1 MRWCWAWISNKNPA
15 RLRLPHKPWGFTM
28 DSGASHR
35 RQRISWAFYDWAN
48 SAFATTVMAGFFP
61 LFFAQYW
68 ASGLPAG
75 ERTFWLG
82 VASSLSSIVVMILAP
97 LLGGLADRKGY
108 KKRFLFVSTLLGAG
122 STAAMYGVAQ
132 GHWSLA
138 LTLFALA
145 SIGFFAGTS
154 FYDSLIVNVATPEE
168 MDRTSALGYGCGYL
182 GGGLLFALNV
192 FMFQQPQTF
201 GLDSGA
207 EAVLTSFLMV
217 GIWWLLFALPL
228 FRYVHEVPALAGG
241 DGDWQALVKTF
252 RQILKMKPVLYF
264 LGAYWLYIDA
274 VDTIIRMAVDYG
286 VKLGFDPGALIKA
299 LLLVQF
305 LGFPAAVAYGWL
317 ADRYGTRNM
326 IYVAIAIYVGV
337 TCWAYTLQTEAQFYW
352 MAAAIA
358 TVQGGIQS
366 LSRSYYAKLIP
377 PEQAGQF
384 FGFYNMLG
392 KFAAVLGPI
401 VVGQTA
407 LLVDN
412 QRLPI
417 LTLLPFFVIGAWL
430 LSRVRP
436 VSP

>member
-1 MRWCWAWISNKNPA
+1 M
-15 RLRLPHKPWGFTM
+15 
-28 DSGASHR
+28 ASVPSSR
-35 RQRISWAFYDWAN
+35 KQKISWAFYDWAN

-68 ASGLPAG
+68 AGDLAPG

-82 VASSLSSIVVMILAP
+82 VASSVSSIVVMILAP
-97 LLGGLADRKGY
+97 LLGGLADRRGY
-108 KKRFLFVSTLLGAG
+108 KKRFLFVTTLLGAC
-122 STAAMYGVAQ
+122 STAAMYWVAK
-132 GHWSLA
+132 GDWSTA
-138 LTLFALA
+138 LILFTLA

-154 FYDSLIVNVATPEE
+154 FYDSLIVNVSSEKD
-168 MDRTSALGYGCGYL
+168 MDRTSALGYGLGYL
-182 GGGLLFALNV
+182 GGGVLFALNV
-192 FMFQQPQTF
+192 FMFQKPQSF
-201 GLDSGA
+201 GLGNGA
-207 EAVLTSFLMV
+207 EAILLSFLMV
-217 GIWWLLFALPL
+217 GIWWVLFSLPL
-228 FRYVHEVPALAGG
+228 FRNVQEHPKPHAG
-241 DGDWQALVKTF
+241 DDWQQLKATF
-252 RQILKMKPVLYF
+252 RQILTMKPVLYF

-286 VKLGFDPGALIKA
+286 VKLGFDPGSLIKA

-317 ADRYGTRNM
+317 ADRFGTKTM
-326 IYVAIAIYVGV
+326 LYVAIGIYVGV

-377 PEQAGQF
+377 QDQAGQF

-407 LLVDN
+407 LLVEN

-417 LTLLPFFVIGAWL
+417 LTLLPFFVAGAWL
-430 LSRVRP
+430 LSKVEGPEKRDP
-436 VSP
+436 

>member
-1 MRWCWAWISNKNPA
+1 MGSVPGNRK
-15 RLRLPHKPWGFTM
+15 
-28 DSGASHR
+28 
-35 RQRISWAFYDWAN
+35 QRISWAFYDWAN

-68 ASGLPAG
+68 AGSLAPG

-82 VASSLSSIVVMILAP
+82 VASSVSSIVVMILAP
-97 LLGGLADRKGY
+97 LLGGLADRRGY
-108 KKRFLFVSTLLGAG
+108 KKRFLFATTLLGAC
-122 STAAMYGVAQ
+122 STAAMYWVAK
-132 GHWSLA
+132 GDWSTA
-138 LTLFALA
+138 LLLFTLA

-154 FYDSLIVNVATPEE
+154 FYDSLIVNVSSEAD
-168 MDRTSALGYGCGYL
+168 MDRTSALGYGLGYL

-192 FMFQQPQTF
+192 FMFQKPQSF
-201 GLDSGA
+201 GLDNGA
-207 EAVLTSFLMV
+207 EAILLSFLMV
-217 GIWWLLFALPL
+217 GIWWVLFSLPL
-228 FRYVHEVPALAGG
+228 FRNVQEHPRPSAG
-241 DGDWQALVKTF
+241 DDWQQLKATF
-252 RQILKMKPVLYF
+252 RQILTMKPVLYF
-264 LGAYWLYIDA
+264 LAAYWLYIDA

-317 ADRYGTRNM
+317 ADRFGTKTM
-326 IYVAIAIYVGV
+326 LYVAIGIYIGV

-377 PEQAGQF
+377 PDQAGQF

-417 LTLLPFFVIGAWL
+417 LTLLPFFVMGAWL
-430 LSRVRP
+430 LSKVQGPESR
-436 VSP
+436 SEAK